1 LFEGKNF
8 KMALKLIVDPR
19 YDIAHFVICALYLLL
34 ALISSGV
41 LIRLFLIKHLHL
53 PWQKAFHP
61 LLIIGSIIR
70 AIYFGFA
77 PYEMEGTLKISNH
90 LDIILNTLPSYFFFS
105 DYLILLF
112 LWAEIYHNATR
123 VRESSSSP
131 PQISKLKPS
140 FIIIN
145 VIMYAIVVIFY
156 LVDYLGYPKD
166 VDLKVSWT
174 VDPVEKVIFIYTG
187 SIYCITSVAFLI
199 YGIRIYLTFS
209 NMRMNTKARRK
220 ILGKIQG
227 ISFLVVVCFFIR
239 SVIVLL
245 GANMNLS
252 TRWWF
257 DLAYFIPLE
266 VIPLILMLVILHG
279 DSMKK
284 QKKHL
289 KHEENRR
296 LINP

>member
-1 LFEGKNF
+1 MGFV
-8 KMALKLIVDPR
+8 IDPK
-19 YDIAHFVICALYLLL
+19 YDITHFIICALYLLL
-34 ALISSGV
+34 ALISCGV

-61 LLIIGSIIR
+61 LLIIGSLIR
-70 AIYFGFA
+70 AVYFGLASF
-77 PYEMEGTLKISNH
+77 EMEGTLKISNH

-112 LWAEIYHNATR
+112 LWAEIYHNACR
-123 VRESSSSP
+123 DRESGTP

-145 VIMYAIVVIFY
+145 AVMYAVVLIFY
-156 LVDYLGYPKD
+156 LVDYLGYPHD
-166 VDLKVSWT
+166 IDQQVSW
-174 VDPVEKVIFIYTG
+174 VDDPIEKVIFIYTG
-187 SIYCITSVAFLI
+187 SIYCITSLAFLV
-199 YGIRIYLTFS
+199 YGVRIYLTFS

-227 ISFLVVVCFFIR
+227 ISLLVVTCFFVR

-245 GANMNLS
+245 GSNINLS

-266 VIPLILMLVILHG
+266 VIPLILMLAILHG
-279 DSMKK
+279 DSMRK

-289 KHEENRR
+289 KHEETRR